1 MTINTT
7 KAIKISDI
15 QYIYVPKP
23 FIFSPK
29 LFVAHIIVVK
39 HIWPFSPEALFPK
52 IYTVS

>member
-1 MTINTT
+1 MT

-29 LFVAHIIVVK
+29 LSVAHIIVVK
-39 HIWPFSPEALFPK
+39 HIWPFFPRSVVSK
-52 IYTVS
+52 NIYS